1 MSRLRSTSGWLVLAT
16 VTVVCALVSFGCNS
30 DDDSKGS
37 STTEATEII
46 GEVPTEAGDPD
57 ATGEPEGEQE
67 LAELPQLARAET
79 DQSIPEI
86 RGSGELTVNAWLE
99 TVVNDVATFW
109 QQTLNT
115 AGKRFD
121 PVNYEIFDT
130 THRTDC
136 PGDRVVHVDKGPFYC
151 TARSRIYLSSPY
163 FQSFYGKIGD
173 TAMAIPIAHEMGH
186 HLQNMYGILD
196 DLTIRSIDIE
206 LQADCLAG
214 VWADSVSERN
224 LLEPGD
230 IAEAL
235 QSRVAVA
242 DPPGTSPNDPQ
253 AHGTPE
259 QRQGAFLAGLAGG
272 RTAACVPQ

>member
-1 MSRLRSTSGWLVLAT
+1 M
-16 VTVVCALVSFGCNS
+16 
-30 DDDSKGS
+30 
-37 STTEATEII
+37 
-46 GEVPTEAGDPD
+46 PTEAGDPD
-57 ATGEPEGEQE
+57 ATGKPEGEDE

-79 DQSIPEI
+79 DHSLPEI

-115 AGKRFD
+115 TGKRFD

-136 PGDRVVHVDKGPFYC
+136 PGDRVVHVNRGPFYC
-151 TARSRIYLSSPY
+151 IARSRIYLSSPY

-173 TAMAIPIAHEMGH
+173 TAMATPIAHEMGH

-230 IAEAL
+230 ISEAL

-272 RTAACVPQ
+272 RTAACVPH